1 MKKNYNYIIEE
12 IFFRKA
18 KKLGLFNRDHRWT
31 FVFEDYKSSEFP
43 VSDLQSRVA
52 FFTMADDGCCDLVAS
67 TGKIVSL
74 NELMNVFI
82 DIYSQYLKINILRE
96 SSRQCQ

>member
-1 MKKNYNYIIEE
+1 MEE
-12 IFFRKA
+12 ISFRKA

-67 TGKIVSL
+67 TGNL
-74 NELMNVFI
+74 VFI
-82 DIYSQYLKINILRE
+82 NHPINVSIE
-96 SSRQCQ
+96 SLLM

>member
-1 MKKNYNYIIEE
+1 MEE

-52 FFTMADDGCCDLVAS
+52 FFTMADDGCCDLVTS
-67 TGKIVSL
+67 TGNL
-74 NELMNVFI
+74 VFI
-82 DIYSQYLKINILRE
+82 NHPINISIE
-96 SSRQCQ
+96 SLSM